1 MATTRPA
8 GTTTAAAT
16 DAASAGLRYVDSD
29 DPGITR
35 RRRGSGFDYRLA
47 TGARVTE
54 PATLERI
61 GALAIPPAWTDVWI
75 CPSPNGHLQA
85 TGRDARGR
93 KQYRYHARFRERR
106 DADKF
111 TRIIRFGER
120 LPRIRRRVTRDLSAR
135 GLPERK
141 VIAAVVRLLEL
152 TLLRVG
158 NDEYARFNRSFGLST
173 LRNRHARITG
183 DRVRFRFRGKGGRT
197 SEVGIAD
204 RRLAAVLRRCQ
215 SLPGQHLFE
224 YIGDDGETR
233 RVDSDDINAYIRE
246 AAGDEAFSAKD
257 VRTWAATVLAFRA
270 LHAADPT
277 EGAAGAERAVKDAV
291 EAAADRLGNT
301 PTVARASYV
310 HPAVLETYLEGDAL
324 VRGRGVSLR
333 HVATASPP
341 TPAEEEAVLRLLRA
355 KAAEHRQS
363 KGRSRDRDAAAARRP
378 RDRPRRAA

>member
-1 MATTRPA
+1 VAATRPT
-8 GTTTAAAT
+8 GPNVAAAT
-16 DAASAGLRYVDSD
+16 DATSAGLRYVDSD
-29 DPGITR
+29 EPGITR
-35 RRRGSGFDYRLA
+35 HPRGRGFEYRLVSGHRA
-47 TGARVTE
+47 SD
-54 PATLERI
+54 PATLQRI
-61 GALAIPPAWTDVWI
+61 RALAIPPAWTEVWI
-75 CPSPNGHLQA
+75 CASPNGHLQA

-93 KQYRYHARFRERR
+93 KQYRYHARFRDRR

-158 NDEYARFNRSFGLST
+158 NDEYARLNQSFGLST

-183 DRVRFRFRGKGGRT
+183 DRVRFRFRGKGGRMN
-197 SEVGIAD
+197 EVGIAD

-224 YIGDDGETR
+224 YVADDGEAR
-233 RVDSDDINAYIRE
+233 RVDSDDVNAYIRD

-270 LHAADPT
+270 LHAAEPST
-277 EGAAGAERAVKDAV
+277 VAAEVKRTVTGAV
-291 EAAADRLGNT
+291 EVAAERLGNT

-310 HPAVLETYLEGDAL
+310 HPAVLETYLGGDPL
-324 VRGRGVSLR
+324 VRGRGISLR
-333 HVATASPP
+333 HVATSSPP
-341 TPAEEEAVLRLLRA
+341 TPAEEAAVLRLLRGPA
-355 KAAEHRQS
+355 
-363 KGRSRDRDAAAARRP
+363 P
-378 RDRPRRAA
+378 DRPSRTRR